1 MVDFFPWEEKYSLE
15 IDSIDSQH
23 KELVALLNEL
33 FLAMENGK
41 GATVTSS
48 ILDRLALYA
57 VKHFSYEEKLF
68 EQYSYPDS
76 IEHHKAHEALI
87 SKVTDLTDK
96 KFVTIELAQFL
107 KDWLIVHIM
116 GDDKKY
122 TSFLIEKGVQ

>member
-1 MVDFFPWEEKYSLE
+1 MIDFFPWEEKYSLE

-41 GATVTSS
+41 GSMVTSS
-48 ILDRLALYA
+48 ILDRLASYA
-57 VKHFSYEEKLF
+57 VNHFSYEEKLF

-76 IEHHKAHEALI
+76 MEHRKAHENLV
-87 SKVTDLTDK
+87 SKVTDLKDK
-96 KFVTIELAQFL
+96 KFITIELAQFL